1 MSTVGAVETLRIVL
15 ADDNLLIR
23 EGVSAVLNHLDTVE
37 LVAECGDVDSLMT
50 AVEEHRPDVV
60 ITDIRMP
67 PTHSDEGITAAL
79 KIRAAHPAIGV
90 VVLSQFSEPSYVLA
104 LFENG
109 SDGLGYLLKERVN
122 PGDLQRAVRSV
133 ADGGS
138 VVDPK
143 IVDVLVQSRTRRP
156 SAIDQLTP
164 RESEVLALIAEG
176 LNNSS
181 VAETLVLSQKAVAKH
196 INSIFSKLG
205 LGEEQTAHRRVKA
218 VLIWL
223 AK

>member
-1 MSTVGAVETLRIVL
+1 MTTVHVVETLRVVL

-37 LVAECGDVDSLMT
+37 LVAECGDVDSLMA
-50 AVEEHRPDVV
+50 AVEGHQPDVV

-67 PTHSDEGITAAL
+67 PTHTDEGIAAAL
-79 KIRAAHPAIGV
+79 KIRAAHPSIGV

-122 PGDLQRAVRSV
+122 PDDLQRAVHSV

-181 VAETLVLSQKAVAKH
+181 VAETLVLSPKAVAKH

-205 LGEEQTAHRRVKA
+205 LGEEDTAHRRVKA
-218 VLIWL
+218 VLMWL